1 MQSRRTRAE
10 KIACS
15 VKEPISPGFERCF
28 GGLRRVR
35 SRPIAAIRRCA
46 EAMPGCA
53 KEGDNASPG
62 RTLKDVVTTDSGR
75 ASRLPLI
82 LNEENL
88 SRLLSVY
95 KPILERHRK
104 VLITF
109 LHVVCEKGNAC
120 GKSQPRTS
128 TGRCKPRLQ
137 CGKVRSRTYCLPTI
151 NKFFMD
157 VALREILHSKISI
170 E

>member
-1 MQSRRTRAE
+1 
-10 KIACS
+10 
-15 VKEPISPGFERCF
+15 
-28 GGLRRVR
+28 
-35 SRPIAAIRRCA
+35 
-46 EAMPGCA
+46 MPGCA

-88 SRLLSVY
+88 SRLFSVY